1 MPTSPIQSNPPVRP
15 LHSDESSPPRI
26 DSRQSVPGFPNVGRR
41 RQEWLT
47 APCTRYLLAMQN
59 RWSDEAAARLGG
71 DPLSLRVYTSRLLG
85 SEPALVLHGGG
96 NTSVKATAEDAFG
109 VVHDVLYVKGSGW
122 DLATIERQ
130 GFAPV
135 RLDQLRRL
143 AEFDS
148 LTDSALVR
156 AQRSALLD
164 PGAPDP
170 SVEAVLHA
178 MIPFA
183 YVDHTHAD
191 AVVAITN
198 TPNGAEHARDA
209 FGQRLFLVPY
219 VMPGFMLAQSVR
231 ELTRSLDWDQCDGLI
246 LLGHGI
252 FTWGSSAR
260 ASYDAM
266 IRLVT
271 AAEEYLDARGAFRS
285 VRRSEGVEED
295 FITLARLRR
304 EVSAVAG
311 RPMVA
316 RLDRSSEACGFAGHE
331 RVESIA
337 SRGPVTPDHIIRT
350 KRVPIIVDKDPM
362 EPVRGFAEAYT
373 DYFQHHTNGR
383 LTMLDAAPRWAV
395 WRGRGV
401 IAFGHTVADANI
413 VRDIAE
419 HTVAAIQWAE
429 ALGGWSPLSE
439 ADLFAVEYWELE
451 QAKLKK
457 RGAGRPLDGRVAF
470 VTGAASGIGRAV
482 ARELGRQG
490 AAVVGAD
497 INDAPDDADRTAG
510 IHLRCD
516 VTDAASVTGAVEETV
531 RQFGGLDIVVSNAG
545 VFPRSARIEEMDPRL
560 WQDALAINLTSH
572 QQVMQSCVPYLR
584 HGVEP
589 SVVVIGS
596 KNVPAPGPGQAAYS
610 ASKAGLTQ
618 LARVAALEWASDGIR
633 VNILHP
639 NAVFDTGIFT
649 PEVLSARAAAYGL
662 SVEAYK
668 RNNLLG
674 IEVTAHDVAMAVAA
688 LVGPT
693 FRATTGAQ
701 ISVDGGND
709 RVI

>member
-1 MPTSPIQSNPPVRP
+1 
-15 LHSDESSPPRI
+15 
-26 DSRQSVPGFPNVGRR
+26 
-41 RQEWLT
+41 
-47 APCTRYLLAMQN
+47 MQN
-59 RWSDEAAARLGG
+59 RWSHEDAERLG
-71 DPLSLRVYTSRLLG
+71 DDALSLRVYSSRLLG

-96 NTSVKATAEDAFG
+96 NTSVKATAHDVFG
-109 VVHDVLYVKGSGW
+109 TVHDVLYVKGSGW
-122 DLATIERQ
+122 DLATIEPQ

-135 RLDQLRRL
+135 RLDLLRRL

-178 MIPFA
+178 IIPFA

-198 TPNGAEHARDA
+198 TPDGAQHARVA
-209 FGQRLFLVPY
+209 FGPRLLHVPY
-219 VMPGFMLAQSVR
+219 VMPGFTLAQSIR
-231 ELTRSLDWDQCDGLI
+231 ELTRTLDWDQCDGLI

-252 FTWGSSAR
+252 FTWGSSAK
-260 ASYDAM
+260 ASYDSM

-285 VRRSEGVEED
+285 VRRAESSPADLV
-295 FITLARLRR
+295 TLARVRL
-304 EVSAVAG
+304 EVSAAAG

-316 RLDRSSEACGFAGHE
+316 RLDQSDEACGFAGHE
-331 RVESIA
+331 RVDSIA

-350 KRVPIIVDKDPM
+350 KRVPLIFDEDATGA
-362 EPVRGFAEAYT
+362 VRGFADAYG
-373 DYFQHHTNGR
+373 DYFRRHTNAS

-401 IAFGHTVADANI
+401 IAFGPTVADANV

-429 ALGGWSPLSE
+429 ALGGWRPLSE

-482 ARELGRQG
+482 ARELSRQG
-490 AAVVGAD
+490 ATVVGAD
-497 INDAPDDADRTAG
+497 INNAADDADRTAG
-510 IHLRCD
+510 KNVLCD
-516 VTDAASVTGAVEETV
+516 VTDASSVRRAVDETV
-531 RQFGGLDIVVSNAG
+531 RQFGGVDIVVSNAG
-545 VFPRSARIEEMDPRL
+545 LFPKSARIEEMDSRV
-560 WQDALAINLTSH
+560 WQHSLGLNLTSH
-572 QQVMQSCVPYLR
+572 QQVLQTCIPYLR

-589 SVVVIGS
+589 SVVIIGS

-618 LARVAALEWASDGIR
+618 LARVAALELARDGIR
-633 VNILHP
+633 VNVLHP
-639 NAVFDTGIFT
+639 NAVFDTGTFT
-649 PEVLSARAAAYGL
+649 PDVLEARAAAYGM

-674 IEVTAHDVAMAVAA
+674 IEVNSHDVALAVAA
-688 LVGPT
+688 LVGPS

-701 ISVDGGND
+701 IPVDGGND